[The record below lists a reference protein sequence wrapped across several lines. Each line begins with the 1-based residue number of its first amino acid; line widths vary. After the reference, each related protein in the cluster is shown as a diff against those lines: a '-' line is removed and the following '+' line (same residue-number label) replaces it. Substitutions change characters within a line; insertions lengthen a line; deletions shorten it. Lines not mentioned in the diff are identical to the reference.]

1 MKYQYILLKTN
12 LTDQFVVQL
21 KMFNIPGKE
30 ESSSP
35 WLQLCTLQSD
45 MQVTPQG

>member
-1 MKYQYILLKTN
+1 MLKANEISVYPVEN
-12 LTDQFVVQL
+12 LTDQFVVLL

-35 WLQLCTLQSD
+35 WL
-45 MQVTPQG
+45 